1 MAKAKLEA
9 AVRRSVA
16 LILMRNSDYVG
27 AKNKLLEARNIFQ
40 EVEFIDELITI
51 CDIMCIAELPVS
63 EIDWYSVLQTD
74 KGADESVIETNYE
87 NLIGTLEP
95 MKSKF
100 PGIKSALGLID
111 KAYNVLSGGENC
123 HKLDSNNLRPCS
135 SVKQME
141 KVANNGRET
150 SDGNSSGS
158 KRIASEGSDKSD
170 VICISGEQ
178 PSKRIKSLDED
189 DCVIIAETQILD
201 TPRGKVCTLNKVGT
215 SLRSSSGN
223 SSPLLKSMD
232 HHQPWLNNGKA
243 DNFEFGQIW
252 AAYDKEK
259 MPRKYARINRIE
271 SSYKEETNSTE
282 NTLYVRWLRPA
293 PINADEKKWHQA
305 GLPVSCGYFQLD
317 SVKIVKCNLVVFSHL
332 VNSFQEYPYS
342 NELVE
347 LYPREGDVWALY
359 KDWNPFDWCSNPKT
373 RKGCKFQIV
382 EVLSGSSKESGI
394 EVASLV
400 RVAGYRNVFRR
411 LKIDGA
417 DLSGLI
423 SPRNLFVF
431 SHKIPAYRF
440 RGDGR
445 GILSG
450 ILLKLNPFA
459 IPEDLAVDTVAEEL
473 PSEGSFSNGSSIK
486 HPILKSLQ
494 TTLGETQCSR
504 SGPSGALSSGGQNAE
519 GFISS
524 SQQRL
529 VSLRPCEETKS
540 RVDGLSK
547 DEYTS
552 NNLEM
557 DGSAK
562 EMVDNQTAEIDKEE
576 AAEETDSEG
585 EGEGEGDTLGGFLV
599 KRSGFSD
606 SENSSSDSDDAV
618 NELDTGHVMA
628 MIRRNRNTEL
638 KWQTEDEMLSS
649 FEKDPILCMEAVC
662 ALHRHQTADGSIKFG
677 CFSKFVALRGNE
689 IAEFLTDNNPKGDLK
704 KSAEEL
710 EIFIPEGLEDCK
722 SIATFYSNQLFMIYQ
737 NKEDPL
743 FGP

>member
-100 PGIKSALGLID
+100 PGIESALGLID
-111 KAYNVLSGGENC
+111 KAYNVLSGRENC
-123 HKLDSNNLRPCS
+123 HKPCGS
-135 SVKQME
+135 GKQLE
-141 KVANNGRET
+141 RVANNGRET
-150 SDGNSSGS
+150 SDENSSGP
-158 KRIASEGSDKSD
+158 KRIASQGSDKSD
-170 VICISGEQ
+170 VICSSGEQ
-178 PSKRIKSLDED
+178 PSKRVKSLDED

-243 DNFEFGQIW
+243 ENFEFGQIW

-271 SSYKEETNSTE
+271 SSYNEETNSTE
-282 NTLYVRWLRPA
+282 STLYVRWLRPA

-305 GLPVSCGYFQLD
+305 GLPVSCGYFNLD

-332 VNSFQEYPYS
+332 VTSFQEYPYS

-382 EVLSGSSKESGI
+382 EILSGSSKESGI
-394 EVASLV
+394 KVASLV

-411 LKIDGA
+411 LGIDGA
-417 DLSGLI
+417 DISGLI

-445 GILSG
+445 GIFSG

-459 IPEDLAVDTVAEEL
+459 IPEDAAVDTVAEEL
-473 PSEGSFSNGSSIK
+473 PSEGGFSNGSSIK
-486 HPILKSLQ
+486 HPILKSLL
-494 TTLGETQCSR
+494 TTSAETQCFR
-504 SGPSGALSSGGQNAE
+504 SGALSSGGQNTE

-540 RVDGLSK
+540 RADGLSK

-562 EMVDNQTAEIDKEE
+562 ELVGNQTAEIDEEE
-576 AAEETDSEG
+576 AAEETDSES
-585 EGEGEGDTLGGFLV
+585 EGEGDSDSLGGFLV
-599 KRSGFSD
+599 KRSGISD
-606 SENSSSDSDDAV
+606 SGDSSSDLDDAV
-618 NELDTGHVMA
+618 NKLDTDTKQLMDQL
-628 MIRRNRNTEL
+628 NL
-638 KWQTEDEMLSS
+638 
-649 FEKDPILCMEAVC
+649 
-662 ALHRHQTADGSIKFG
+662 
-677 CFSKFVALRGNE
+677 VALASSLHSGE
-689 IAEFLTDNNPKGDLK
+689 MK
-704 KSAEEL
+704 
-710 EIFIPEGLEDCK
+710 
-722 SIATFYSNQLFMIYQ
+722 
-737 NKEDPL
+737 
-743 FGP
+743 